1 MVNNLEYLG
10 YSQPMALAIAE
21 ALKVNPYPNPRVGA
35 VLTDKTGNIKAISN
49 HVRKGNNH
57 AEMNIFEQVEA
68 QDSDTLY
75 ITLEPCF
82 HSDSS
87 PSCAKAIIEQG
98 IKKVVIGDIDLDQR
112 TNGKSISLLKDNN
125 ISVEIEPNANNLLNP
140 YYENIHAELRDIHY
154 LLKVGMSENGYITNN
169 STDSKY
175 ITNEVS
181 LKIVHY
187 LRATADCILI
197 GKNTLLNDKP
207 KLDVRLD
214 NFENVDVNPFPIV
227 LWGSSTTLLN
237 EAMNQYP
244 HFTFLSSQPSHDNN
258 VNCFTNSLNEVEEYF
273 KDRKFRNIF
282 IEGGREIINSYLN
295 EDKIDSIY
303 EFKSLHSIQD
313 GMHIGN
319 AYNQHLN
326 NGFKIRSK
334 YELMDNFLTTYTKN

>member
-35 VLTDKTGNIKAISN
+35 VLADKTGNIKAVSN

-57 AEMNIFEQVEA
+57 AEINIFEQVDTQE
-68 QDSDTLY
+68 SDTLY

-87 PSCAKAIIEQG
+87 PSCARAIIDQG

-140 YYENIHAELRDIHY
+140 YYENIHAESRDIHY
-154 LLKVGMSENGYITNN
+154 LLKVGMSENRYITNH
-169 STDSKY
+169 SSESKY
-175 ITNEVS
+175 ITNEIS
-181 LKIVHY
+181 LNISHY
-187 LRATADCILI
+187 LRASADCIVI

-214 NFENVDVNPFPIV
+214 EIENLDLNPRPIV

-237 EAMNQYP
+237 EAMKQYP
-244 HFTFLSSQPSHDNN
+244 HFTFLSSQPTYDNN
-258 VNCFTNSLNEVEEYF
+258 VNCFTNSLNEVEEYL
-273 KDRKFRNIF
+273 KDRNFRNIF

-303 EFKSLHSIQD
+303 EFKSSFLIQD

-319 AYNQHLN
+319 AYSQHLD
-326 NGFKIRSK
+326 NGFTIRNK
-334 YELMDNFLTTYTKN
+334 YQLMDNFLTTYTKN